1 MRAFS
6 KGVRYYTKSTVEI
19 SFPEDDICCQR
30 CPLMG
35 IEMASSREYCR
46 KTGEYLPAPRDIIGF
61 NCPLR
66 FETEEEVCS
75 EI

>member
-1 MRAFS
+1 MKNFA
-6 KGVRYYTKSTVEI
+6 KGVSYYTRSTVEI
-19 SFPEDDICCQR
+19 SFPEDDVCCMR

-46 KTGEYLPAPRDIIGF
+46 RTGELLPAPRDIIGF

-66 FETEEEVCS
+66 FESKEKEV
-75 EI
+75 

>member
-1 MRAFS
+1 MKNFA
-6 KGVRYYTKSTVEI
+6 KGVRYDTHATVTI
-19 SFPEDDICCQR
+19 TFPEDDICCAR

-46 KTGEYLPAPRDIIGF
+46 KTGDYLPAPRDIIGF

-66 FETEEEVCS
+66 FENEENKG
-75 EI
+75 